1 MIRYIV
7 IIVLNILDLLLTYIG
22 IEKVDGIRETNP
34 LANFIIQHGWE
45 YAWLHKAIGVT
56 FIIYLLRKTGDEKK
70 ACSEAKPL
78 LDAEWSCEDL
88 EVYFD
93 QSTISGETQ

>member
-45 YAWLHKAIGVT
+45 YAWLHKAIGVA
-56 FIIYLLRKTGDEKK
+56 FIIYLLRKTEDEKK
-70 ACSEAKPL
+70 SKKYSSIVCLVFSLICLWNGYQL
-78 LDAEWSCEDL
+78 LKALS
-88 EVYFD
+88 
-93 QSTISGETQ
+93 

>member
-22 IEKVDGIRETNP
+22 IEKVDGIKETNP
-34 LANFIIQHGWE
+34 LANFVIQHGWE

-56 FIIYLLRKTGDEKK
+56 FIIYFLEKIKSEKK
-70 ACSEAKPL
+70 SKRYSSVVCLVFSLICLWNGYQL
-78 LDAEWSCEDL
+78 LKALS
-88 EVYFD
+88 
-93 QSTISGETQ
+93 